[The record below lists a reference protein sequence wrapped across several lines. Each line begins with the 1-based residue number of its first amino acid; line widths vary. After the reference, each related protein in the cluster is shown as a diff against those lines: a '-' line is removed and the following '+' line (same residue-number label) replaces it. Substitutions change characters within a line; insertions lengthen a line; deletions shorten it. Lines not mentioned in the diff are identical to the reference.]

1 MNSFLSTPLSTP
13 LFILSIDSFTSTES
27 LWSYASECQPE
38 ASASST
44 GVWEIGAK
52 TPWCFFLPPIP
63 WLFNKAMDTH
73 TNTNT
78 YMCICIYIYTYI
90 YIYTHMYN
98 HTHIYIHR
106 CICVYIYIYVCV
118 CVCANTYIHIYI
130 LIILYTSTREIGAF
144 CHVSR
149 IGVVRPIPTQ
159 ITDLNR
165 KLKWKSSKYGND
177 CQFPQIC

>member
-1 MNSFLSTPLSTP
+1 MSSFLSTPLSTP

-52 TPWCFFLPPIP
+52 TPWCFFCLLSRGYLTKL
-63 WLFNKAMDTH
+63 WTH
-73 TNTNT
+73 TQT
-78 YMCICIYIYTYI
+78 
-90 YIYTHMYN
+90 
-98 HTHIYIHR
+98 HTHIYIY
-106 CICVYIYIYVCV
+106 IDAYVYIYM